1 MVQHFIEEHQRDVK
15 FLLIEDLQTGLHI
28 VSQFLLFHWD
38 VVLHLQIMNLVKLEI
53 LKILSILTKAG
64 ISMFNLF
71 LIYLGEPVAVEDGPV
86 ESLIFINVGEV
97 FESNYVDVFICP
109 PSFFIT
115 NQPEKQ
121 FKINY
126 IITLLK
132 KKIVDTIEEHTL
144 VDENNLY

>member
-1 MVQHFIEEHQRDVK
+1 
-15 FLLIEDLQTGLHI
+15 
-28 VSQFLLFHWD
+28 
-38 VVLHLQIMNLVKLEI
+38 MNLVKLEI

-109 PSFFIT
+109 PSLFIT
-115 NQPEKQ
+115 NQPGKQ